1 MIVWGFDGGP
11 LILVVKGGCMDHR
24 PGLQFLL
31 ASEVR
36 LCFLPG
42 SSSGAG
48 GPCCHHAAM
57 MPSDGT
63 LSQTRGS
70 YRLGSLL
77 SPGSAAQEARGR
89 QSRRDPRLD
98 PPAQDPQVPLP
109 TGQSCVA
116 LQHGEGRQVRGPA
129 DEAPPSPRLRMHFW
143 GVLKAEHKE
152 SFNCFLPLEAEL

>member
-11 LILVVKGGCMDHR
+11 LMLVVKGGCMDHR

-42 SSSGAG
+42 SSSDAG

-57 MPSDGT
+57 MPSNGT

-89 QSRRDPRLD
+89 QSQRDPRLD

-129 DEAPPSPRLRMHFW
+129 DEAPPTPDS
-143 GVLKAEHKE
+143 GCTSGGCLKQNRKRV
-152 SFNCFLPLEAEL
+152 STVFSL